1 MKKTFTILSFI
12 TGIALNVMAQI
23 PGQPIGGIVVKGG
36 KNPGGNALISLSG
49 GITNPSTPTKQNANI
64 AKGYA
69 INANVYVPLFARGGN
84 DNLAGKTDH
93 FFSVGPN
100 AGGEYFGSNKDYETG
115 NFTPYNITG
124 QSSSPGLATRGSGKP
139 TLQGFKAELGVQ
151 SNFSFGQVTISPI
164 LNAAYL
170 NIKQQAFAI
179 TQSSSVNGQNR
190 DFNLYTQA
198 ETKTSGFAFV
208 PKLRLAYFPGK
219 LGFFVDGNYTI
230 GPGIKN
236 ETATFT
242 PQGVADGKGFYNI
255 DQMLNG
261 SNIATVKTT
270 KYNNLG
276 FNFGVSLGLG
286 KGITEKGI
294 KRSEAQAIKTE
305 NPLPT
310 AVNNAEN
317 PVSDVAI
324 PQSALEGRKNN
335 KQPCEP
341 IILFPKLGQRFSQKE
356 KINVSVNIPSE
367 YNGEKSIRVYKI
379 SDDEN
384 FLGKLSP
391 DERSSLNAQTNV
403 DPSAN
408 RNAKSSTIVKNLSK
422 SGAEYQSSLDGLEK
436 GTYLAMI
443 GSGTCHAQSVS
454 FVVTSGLHRLDVLI
468 DTAKCKGFNAAGK
481 PIYSISITLKNFS
494 TVAENVTYDFNNAA
508 NVAQN
513 AAIPGNILA
522 NIVYAGA
529 SGTINL
535 TSGVY
540 PPTLAPGAQQTFTID
555 YTPTNANA
563 TCLNLDIYI
572 SSQQGSTTIND
583 NTFNCIPVKPCIC
596 NYCDNIIWKFGDD
609 KVTATTQL
617 TNNNINVATTI
628 TSPNVLIKNF
638 KAELISFIHVSANGT
653 EECFGCNKDSQT
665 FGNFTSG
672 TFTSTAWGVQNGL
685 FPVIPAGGGN
695 THHTLSWFSLSPPT
709 TQLAGAQINLNI
721 SAPPFSTLAC
731 CDDVIRFCIRYSF
744 TNSECQTCSFVKC
757 YQVTRKHR

>member
-12 TGIALNVMAQI
+12 AGIALNAMAQI
-23 PGQPIGGIVVKGG
+23 PGNPIGGIIVKGG

-49 GITNPSTPTKQNANI
+49 GVTSPSSPTRQNANI
-64 AKGYA
+64 NNGYA
-69 INANVYVPLFARGGN
+69 FNANVYLPLLARGGN
-84 DNLAGKTDH
+84 DNPAGKTSH

-100 AGGEYFGSNKDYETG
+100 AGGGYFGSNKDYETG
-115 NFTPYNITG
+115 NFNPYNITG
-124 QSSSPGLATRGSGKP
+124 QSSSPSLAVRGSGSPK
-139 TLQGFKAELGVQ
+139 TQGFNAELGVQ

-179 TQSSSVNGQNR
+179 VQSSSVNGQNR

-198 ETKTSGFAFV
+198 ETKTSGFAFI

-230 GPGIKN
+230 GPNIKN
-236 ETATFT
+236 ETTTFT
-242 PQGVADGKGFYNI
+242 PQGAADAKGFYSI
-255 DQMLNG
+255 DQMLTGNNV
-261 SNIATVKTT
+261 SLTKNT

-276 FNFGVSLGLG
+276 FNFGISLALG
-286 KGITEKGI
+286 KSISEPGV
-294 KRSEAQAIKTE
+294 KRSEPQVTKTE
-305 NPLPT
+305 TQVPI
-310 AVNNAEN
+310 AVNNPEKQSA
-317 PVSDVAI
+317 DIAI
-324 PQSALEGRKNN
+324 PQSVLEGRQNN
-335 KQPCEP
+335 RQPCDP
-341 IILFPKLGQRFSQKE
+341 VILFPKQGQRFNEKE
-356 KINVSVNIPSE
+356 KINVSVDIPTA
-367 YNGEKSIRVYKI
+367 YTGEKSIRIYKI

-391 DERSSLNAQTNV
+391 DERTSLNAQTNL
-403 DPSAN
+403 PESGA
-408 RNAKSSTIVKNLSK
+408 RNAKTNSIVKSLSK
-422 SGAEYQSSLDGLEK
+422 NGADYRSSVDGLEK
-436 GTYLAMI
+436 GTYLAMV
-443 GSGTCHAQSVS
+443 GSGSCNAQSVS
-454 FVVTSGLHRLDVLI
+454 FVVASGLHRLDVLI
-468 DTAKCKGFNAAGK
+468 DTAKCKGFNAEGK

-494 TVAENVTYDFNNAA
+494 TAAENVTYDFNNAA

-513 AAIPGNILA
+513 TAIPANNLA

-535 TSGVY
+535 SSGVY

-563 TCLNLDIYI
+563 TCLNLEIYI
-572 SSQQGSTTIND
+572 SSLQGATTIND
-583 NTFNCIPVKPCIC
+583 NTFSCIPVKPCIC
-596 NYCDNIIWKFGDD
+596 NYCDNIVWKFGDD

-617 TNNNINVATTI
+617 TNNSINVATTI
-628 TSPNVLIKNF
+628 TSPNVMIKNF

-672 TFTSTAWGVQNGL
+672 TFTSPAWGVQNGL
-685 FPVIPAGGGN
+685 FPVIPSGGGN
-695 THHTLSWFSLSPPT
+695 THHTLSWFSLAPPT
-709 TQLAGAQINLNI
+709 TQLAGSQINLNI

-744 TNSECQTCSFVKC
+744 TNSDCQTCSFVKC